1 MALLLNGI
9 QRGGG
14 RGHSEIEETEAGD
27 RDMNQEAA
35 RVFRNSGRR
44 TRPRQWQRKRNRQD
58 TRDISMKSRSAWLV
72 IGQNKETDQSKIP
85 LSFFLVCF
93 VWLLL
98 LLLLAQADLESSWA
112 LGS

>member
-1 MALLLNGI
+1 M
-9 QRGGG
+9 
-14 RGHSEIEETEAGD
+14 
-27 RDMNQEAA
+27 
-35 RVFRNSGRR
+35 
-44 TRPRQWQRKRNRQD
+44 
-58 TRDISMKSRSAWLV
+58 SMKSRSAWLV

-98 LLLLAQADLESSWA
+98 LLLLAQADLESSRA